1 MRNASELNDFIFVPS
16 KVFHRD
22 ANQTFGSGGEWISY
36 KEEGIEEQD
45 WAKQEIGTQISSTLS
60 AIQATTLRSKEQAYF
75 VIGLL
80 GKQTTHED
88 GSKGTLHVF
97 TRQSRDLLALLSA
110 EILAYLSPTHDRIL
124 VSCPFGDLA
133 KLSEAKSFK
142 SPQFKP
148 VKRFSPLFYN
158 ELVDDNLA
166 QKGLWQD
173 SKPIAIHIM
182 PNIPDSLA
190 RDYLKALIDYLKA
203 QNETLDWD
211 DFGTVFASLTGEETK
226 KLLYDS
232 NFVFN
237 ISEIPKGT
245 AEKLRKKGT
254 TRRKKSSHSKIVGI
268 VSSISGTSPSPLPLV
283 CLMDT
288 GVNPISQLESVV
300 IQKDG
305 LFAFRDFND
314 GFTNGGH
321 GTPVACLASL
331 GETLNNQT
339 SRIISYKVYAD
350 NRTGF
355 VYQGFVQAINKYSAQ
370 NVRLFTSSI
379 VFTNPQPL
387 ATSKLNRLVQEKNV
401 CVTFSAGNIDPQEV
415 LRRIANGSPYPSYI
429 QDYPVQDPAR
439 AVNILSVGGISKKDS
454 TTSIARKYQLSPF
467 TRCGTKTPNLYNCPK
482 PELVQHGGNEC
493 HNGTAV
499 GVGVDSFD
507 GNGNPCSF
515 LMGTS
520 FASPLLIHELA
531 KIEGKYG
538 DRIKNAE
545 TLKAI
550 ALAFSETST
559 FSHSKPRDSM
569 CECLGFGETKFKG
582 NCDWF
587 HALLVTE
594 GTIPLTDKVS
604 LAKSR
609 KNRFFKSRIRKI
621 WIPRFVQ
628 KIEMFLVHSDNNL
641 KTVTPSLNT
650 YLKVYAKKTGNEK
663 SFAQLAN
670 PEEQNKKSHV
680 KVFRWAYRRRG
691 MEGKWRIYL
700 VGQPTA
706 DMHPEDMSKTT
717 IRYGCAILITAKPD
731 EPRLYS
737 LTQEIYSKNK
747 HLWQKAK
754 T

>member
-1 MRNASELNDFIFVPS
+1 MPS

-22 ANQTFGSGGEWISY
+22 ANQTFGSGGEWVSY
-36 KEEGIEEQD
+36 KAEGFEEED
-45 WAKQEIGTQISSTLS
+45 WASQEIKTQISSTLS
-60 AIQATTLRSKEQAYF
+60 SIQATTLRSKEQAYF
-75 VIGLL
+75 VLGLS

-88 GSKGTLHVF
+88 GSKGTLHIF
-97 TRQSRDLLALLSA
+97 TKESRDLLTLLSA
-110 EILAYLSPTHDRIL
+110 EILAYLSPTNDRIL
-124 VSCPFGDLA
+124 ISCPLGDLA
-133 KLSEAKSFK
+133 KLSETKSFK
-142 SPQFKP
+142 SPPFKP

-158 ELVDDNLA
+158 ELVDDSLA

-173 SKPIAIHIM
+173 SIPIAIHIM
-182 PNIPDSLA
+182 PNISDSLV
-190 RDYLKALIDYLKA
+190 RDYLKVLIGYLA
-203 QNETLDWD
+203 MHDDVLDWD
-211 DFGTVFASLTGEETK
+211 DFGTVFVSLTGKETK
-226 KLLYDS
+226 KLLDDS
-232 NFVFN
+232 NFIFS
-237 ISEIPKGT
+237 ISEMPKG
-245 AEKLRKKGT
+245 AVEKLRKKGT
-254 TRRKKSSHSKIVGI
+254 TKRKKNNRSRIVGI
-268 VSSISGTSPSPLPLV
+268 VSSVSGMSSNSLPPV

-288 GVNPISQLESVV
+288 GVNPISQLKNVV

-305 LFAFRDFND
+305 LAGFRDFDD
-314 GFTNGGH
+314 GYMNGGH

-339 SRIISYKVYAD
+339 ARIISYKVYAD
-350 NRTGF
+350 NRRGL

-379 VFTNPQPL
+379 VFTNPQPF
-387 ATSKLNRLVQEKNV
+387 ATSKLNRLIQEKNT

-439 AVNILSVGGISKKDS
+439 AVNVLSVGAVSKKDS
-454 TTSIARKYQLSPF
+454 TISIARKNQLSPF

-538 DRIKNAE
+538 DRIENAE

-550 ALAFSETST
+550 ALAFSKTST
-559 FSHSKPRDSM
+559 FSQSKPRDSV
-569 CECLGFGETKFKG
+569 CECLGFGETKFTG

-587 HALLVTE
+587 HTLLVTE
-594 GTIPLTDKVS
+594 GTIPLTDKIS
-604 LAKSR
+604 LTNIK

-621 WIPRFVQ
+621 WIPKFVQ
-628 KIEMFLVHSDNNL
+628 KIEMFLVHSDNNF
-641 KTVTPSLNT
+641 KTATPSLST

-706 DMHPEDMSKTT
+706 DMHPEDMSKTR

-737 LTQEIYSKNK
+737 LTQEIYNKNR
-747 HLWQKAK
+747 HLWHKVK